1 MKRLVL
7 IALTSLIAMLSAS
20 SAFAV
25 IADRVLGVDAV
36 GNVPVGDFAN
46 ATGMGLG
53 AMLRYEGKLQD
64 SLAVTGRVG
73 YVYGLEKEMDLGIAK
88 VSYGMDFIPLL
99 VGVVYRTTGT
109 PDGFFVSGEVGANFL
124 SAHVSGGTTDS
135 DYKTKIGANLGVGLR
150 ADALSFRGGLN
161 ILDLGN
167 ADTSMGLMVSVG
179 WDFKRL

>member
-7 IALTSLIAMLSAS
+7 IALTTILALFSAS
-20 SAFAV
+20 PAFAI
-25 IADRVLGVDAV
+25 IADRVLGVDVV
-36 GNVPVGDFAN
+36 GHVPVGDFADV
-46 ATGMGLG
+46 TGMGFG

-64 SLAVTGRVG
+64 SLAVTGRAG
-73 YVYGLEKEMDLGIAK
+73 YVYGIEKEVDLGITK
-88 VSYGMDFIPLL
+88 FSTGMDFIPLM

-109 PDGFFVSGEVGANFL
+109 PDGFFVTGEVGANFL
-124 SAHVSGGTTDS
+124 SGHVSGSTASS

-167 ADTSMGLMVSVG
+167 ADTGMGLMVSVG